1 MATTLVAAGDIDD
14 YGATHDDEDLVVPFR
29 QPPSR
34 RSSSWKTKKVV
45 LGIIGVTA
53 AVVVAGATVFWS
65 VLTDSSPGLAHTGQS
80 CMKMAFGI

>member
-1 MATTLVAAGDIDD
+1 MATTLLVAAGDIDD

-53 AVVVAGATVFWS
+53 AVVVAGATVF
-65 VLTDSSPGLAHTGQS
+65 
-80 CMKMAFGI
+80 